1 MYVYRHPV
9 NKAIFKETM
18 WYNFGLLAGVEMGI
32 TDAAVVIGDEL
43 VVMASVG
50 SRIEEEPGVDLLGS
64 LRQQIDGSVKAP
76 EGTSGAVAP

>member
-1 MYVYRHPV
+1 
-9 NKAIFKETM
+9 
-18 WYNFGLLAGVEMGI
+18 MGI

-50 SRIEEEPGVDLLGS
+50 SRVEEEPGVDLLGS